1 MKMIKSIGK
10 VGGGVEMKPVKITA
24 ELTLTPEMFKEWC
37 CEDIRESERMY
48 QHYVEKMLYSNFNSG
63 EIGDYKNF
71 INKTIDDN
79 GNGLKLTIEELK

>member
-1 MKMIKSIGK
+1 MNYTSLGN
-10 VGGGVEMKPVKITA
+10 EMKPVKITA

-37 CEDIRESERMY
+37 CEDIQESERMY
-48 QHYVEKMLYSNFNSG
+48 HHYVEKMLYGKFG
-63 EIGDYKNF
+63 AWKDIGDYKDF